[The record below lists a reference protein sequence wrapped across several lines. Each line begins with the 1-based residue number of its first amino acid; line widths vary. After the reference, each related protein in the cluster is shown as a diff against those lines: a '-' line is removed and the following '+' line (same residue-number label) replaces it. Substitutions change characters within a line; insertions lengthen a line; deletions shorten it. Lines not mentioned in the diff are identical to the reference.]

1 MSRRWWALS
10 LFWVAGICVA
20 ESTVV
25 EGMRLWTGP
34 DNTRIVL
41 DLDQAADYKLFTL
54 SGPERVVIDLRNAIL
69 KKGITASGERGIIQ
83 GLRTGIQNGRDL
95 RVVLDLKG
103 KAKPHSFTLKPDG
116 SNGHR
121 LVVDLKG
128 ALTSA
133 TQPVATASQ
142 SPQAV
147 AGAPASTATPAP
159 TARTDSRAAPLPG
172 ARPDPTQTARVST
185 TSPSEPRASGPSASG
200 TRGAKIGVVNPNVS
214 AAGLSGASTSAAG
227 GADGAIADKDAM
239 PMQAAPRKT
248 TVTAPVKTL
257 NENAP
262 GRELIVAI
270 DAGHGGKDVGAR
282 GPSGTH
288 EKDVVLA
295 IARKLAE
302 LVDKEPGMRPV
313 LVRDGDYFIR
323 LRDRMTK
330 ARKQRADLFVSVH
343 ADAFSDHR
351 ARGSSVFVVSER
363 GASSEMARILA
374 AQENAADLVGGVK
387 LNDKDEL
394 LKSVLL
400 DLSQSA
406 SIEASMNV
414 ADNVLSELKQ
424 VGRVHKTRVQ
434 QAGFM
439 VLKSPDVPSIL
450 VETAF
455 ISNPEEERMLRDSRH
470 QQRLAYAILKGIR
483 AYFRDNPPPGTVIA
497 AADGA
502 RREHVVKRGETLSG
516 IAQRYAVSMD
526 RLRVANGMSND
537 TVRVGGVLRIPE
549 DG

>member
-1 MSRRWWALS
+1 MSRRWWAGS
-10 LFWVAGICVA
+10 LFWFAGVCVA
-20 ESTVV
+20 DPAVLQ
-25 EGMRLWTGP
+25 GLRLWTAP
-34 DNTRIVL
+34 DNSTRVVL
-41 DLDQAADYKLFTL
+41 DLDKPAEFKVFTL
-54 SGPERVVIDLRNAIL
+54 AAPERVVIDLRNVRLQRGLSARGDQ
-69 KKGITASGERGIIQ
+69 GIVQ
-83 GLRTGIQNGRDL
+83 GMRTGIQNGHDL
-95 RVVLDLKG
+95 RVVLDLKD
-103 KAKPHSFTLKPDG
+103 KAKPHGFLLKPDK

-128 ALTSA
+128 PTVHAAKSSRPASPSA
-133 TQPVATASQ
+133 AQTASRRP
-142 SPQAV
+142 S
-147 AGAPASTATPAP
+147 APASQPAAAPATVSRAAPPATERDAARRSPAPTAPPAAATPAP
-159 TARTDSRAAPLPG
+159 LPAVAAP
-172 ARPDPTQTARVST
+172 A
-185 TSPSEPRASGPSASG
+185 
-200 TRGAKIGVVNPNVS
+200 
-214 AAGLSGASTSAAG
+214 
-227 GADGAIADKDAM
+227 
-239 PMQAAPRKT
+239 
-248 TVTAPVKTL
+248 APVKSL
-257 NENAP
+257 RDVR

-295 IARKLAE
+295 IARKLAA
-302 LVDKEPGMRPV
+302 LVEKEPGMRPV
-313 LVRDGDYFIR
+313 LVRDGDHFIR
-323 LRDRMTK
+323 LRERMNK
-330 ARKQRADLFVSVH
+330 ARKQRADLFVSIH

-351 ARGSSVFVVSER
+351 ARGSSVFVLSER

-406 SIEASMNV
+406 SIEASMTV
-414 ADNVLSELKQ
+414 ADNVLGELKQ

-455 ISNPEEERMLRDSRH
+455 ISNPEEERMLRDARH
-470 QQRLAYAILKGIR
+470 QQRLAQAVLKGIR
-483 AYFRDNPPPGTVIA
+483 AYFRENPPPGTVVAARDA
-497 AADGA
+497 AA
-502 RREHVVKRGETLSG
+502 REHVIRRGETLSE

-526 RLRVANGMSND
+526 RLRVANGLADD
-537 TVRVGGVLRIPE
+537 TVQAGGVLRIPE

>member
-69 KKGITASGERGIIQ
+69 KKGLTARGERGIIQ

-133 TQPVATASQ
+133 TPPVVAAPPP
-142 SPQAV
+142 PQTV
-147 AGAPASTATPAP
+147 ARIPATATPASA
-159 TARTDSRAAPLPG
+159 ARTDNRAAPAEPAASASPASANPNASTPKVAGASVVKAQAFAASRSATDTSAPG
-172 ARPDPTQTARVST
+172 
-185 TSPSEPRASGPSASG
+185 SASG
-200 TRGAKIGVVNPNVS
+200 
-214 AAGLSGASTSAAG
+214 AAAE
-227 GADGAIADKDAM
+227 KDTL
-239 PMQAAPRKT
+239 PVQAAPAKT
-248 TVTAPVKTL
+248 TATAPIRTL
-257 NENAP
+257 SDNAP
-262 GRELIVAI
+262 GRELIIAI

-302 LVDKEPGMRPV
+302 LVDKEPGMRSV

-497 AADGA
+497 AADAA

-526 RLRVANGMSND
+526 RLRVANRMSND